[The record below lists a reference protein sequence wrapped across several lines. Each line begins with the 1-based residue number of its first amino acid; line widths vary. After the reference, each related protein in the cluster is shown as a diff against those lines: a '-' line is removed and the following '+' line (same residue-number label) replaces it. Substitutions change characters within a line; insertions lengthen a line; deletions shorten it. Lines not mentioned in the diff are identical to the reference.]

1 MYLRRHMRRFQDRL
15 KYGRRK
21 SQIKWRSLFAPY
33 RGDEVVA
40 LDIETTSMNVK
51 QAEILS
57 IGAVIIKANRVKTS
71 TGLSITIQAPDHLPA
86 ESVKV
91 HLLRRID
98 LADGLPLE
106 EALCKLLA
114 FVGNRPVVG
123 YYIAYDLAVLDKA
136 MRPLFGFG
144 MPNRGIDVVNLFR
157 RRLRTRALHDCEM
170 NLGFEA
176 IAKQLQIPVVGRHT
190 ALGDAITTALM
201 YVQMKGGSS

>member
-1 MYLRRHMRRFQDRL
+1 MYLRRHIRRFQDRL

-21 SQIKWRSLFAPY
+21 GQAKWRSLFAPY

-40 LDIETTSMNVK
+40 LDIETTSMDVK

-71 TGLSITIQAPDHLPA
+71 TGLAITIQAPANLPA

-91 HLLRRID
+91 HLLRRVD

-106 EALCKLLA
+106 EALRKLLE
-114 FVGNRPVVG
+114 FVGNRPVLG
-123 YYIAYDLAVLDKA
+123 YYIAYDLAVLDKS

-144 MPNRGIDVVNLFR
+144 MPNRSIDIVSLFR
-157 RRLRTRALHDCEM
+157 RRLSARAMHDCEM
-170 NLGFEA
+170 KLGFDD

-201 YVQMKGGSS
+201 YVQMKSGRG

>member
-1 MYLRRHMRRFQDRL
+1 MYLRRRMRRFQDRL

-33 RGDEVVA
+33 QGDEAIA

-71 TGLSITIQAPDHLPA
+71 TGLSITIQAPDNLPA

-106 EALCKLLA
+106 EALCRLLE

-123 YYIAYDLAVLDKA
+123 YYIAYDLAVLDKV

-144 MPNRGIDVVNLFR
+144 MPNRSIDVVSLFR
-157 RRLRTRALHDCEM
+157 RRLSAKATHDCEM
-170 NLGFEA
+170 KLGFED
-176 IAKQLQIPVVGRHT
+176 IAQQLQIPIVGRHT

-201 YVQMKGGSS
+201 YVQMKWGHS

>member
-21 SQIKWRSLFAPY
+21 GQARWRGLFAPY
-33 RGDEVVA
+33 RGDEMVA
-40 LDIETTSMNVK
+40 LDIETTSMDVK

-57 IGAVIIKANRVKTS
+57 IGAVIIKDNRVKS
-71 TGLSITIQAPDHLPA
+71 SNGLSINIQAPANLPA

-106 EALCKLLA
+106 EALRKLLE
-114 FVGNRPVVG
+114 FVGNRPLVG
-123 YYIAYDLAVLDKA
+123 YYINYDLAVLDKV

-144 MPNRGIDVVNLFR
+144 MPNRSVDIISLFR
-157 RRLRTRALHDCEM
+157 RRLNLKAMNDFEM
-170 NLGFEA
+170 KLGFDD
-176 IAKQLQIPVVGRHT
+176 IAKQLQIPIVGRHT
-190 ALGDAITTALM
+190 ALGDAITTAMM
-201 YVQMKGGSS
+201 YIHMKGGRK